1 MKVLRTLLRPLSN
14 SERRRF
20 AVEEAHNIDTT
31 NEDEMDNRSAVEEPK
46 VSEVTI
52 MLVVVS
58 TRFLVLISYEI
69 FLSDLP
75 CAIYRTSV
83 PMQ

>member
-31 NEDEMDNRSAVEEPK
+31 NEDDMDSRSAVEEPK
-46 VSEVTI
+46 VSEVT
-52 MLVVVS
+52 MLVLVT

-69 FLSDLP
+69 LLSDLP